1 MDLRQASSLCGYFGW
16 RRVAVLHRHLFK
28 NRAICAPAAM
38 IAMFAISSVAHG
50 GGVLY
55 VDDDA
60 PPGGDGTSWST
71 AYRFRQDALT
81 DACGGGIAEIRVGQ
95 GTYTSDRDEA
105 NSRQSAHLGP
115 DGALANRG

>member
-1 MDLRQASSLCGYFGW
+1 M
-16 RRVAVLHRHLFK
+16 LHRHLFK

-38 IAMFAISSVAHG
+38 IAMFAISSAAHG

-60 PPGGDGTSWST
+60 PPGGDGTSWNT
-71 AYRFRQDALT
+71 AYRFLQDALT

-115 DGALANRG
+115 DGALPNRG